1 LERSQ
6 DATAGTDL
14 GRLRHRGPGR
24 LCGAG
29 RAGVSTPTPL
39 SPARRSWS
47 WSTPSNQRAGSS
59 TCRYT
64 TRWRWFGYGRSSWQ
78 VAVQPGCS
86 AAVCHSR
93 SQGPMN
99 QRPQPWIGQ
108 PHGNHGWPGSWRA
121 SRVFGWTW
129 WTSRHGMQIST
140 VHRPRPHWRARSR
153 SRRMNSAAHSAP
165 PCSDWCSR
173 GYPANRP
180 LGMTVREMLRQHS
193 TSLGTRRCWRSRCGP
208 NVDQATTVI
217 PAIPRVS
224 MPACFGMGACLDR
237 LVKVLRVDRVPL
249 VECVA

>member
-1 LERSQ
+1 VRRLERSQ

-29 RAGVSTPTPL
+29 RTGVSAPTPL

-129 WTSRHGMQIST
+129 WTSRHGDADQ
-140 VHRPRPHWRARSR
+140 HRAQ
-153 SRRMNSAAHSAP
+153 A
-165 PCSDWCSR
+165 
-173 GYPANRP
+173 
-180 LGMTVREMLRQHS
+180 S
-193 TSLGTRRCWRSRCGP
+193 TSLEGPVEVPQNEQCGP
-208 NVDQATTVI
+208 LRT
-217 PAIPRVS
+217 S
-224 MPACFGMGACLDR
+224 LLELMFER
-237 LVKVLRVDRVPL
+237 LHSQPTLGG
-249 VECVA
+249 